1 MALDDRK
8 KLILQAIVED
18 YIQNAE
24 PVGSRSIAKKTEL
37 GLSAA
42 TIRNE
47 MGDLEEMGLLVQPHT
62 SAGRVPSSLGLRFY
76 VDSLMTK
83 YQMTAN
89 EIAQLRGVMLHKFNE
104 LEKIIQDVSA
114 AFSTVTNLPTFGIL
128 PKLARGA
135 IQSIKVVAVD
145 THTIMVIVADR
156 AGVIKN
162 KLLRLRAGVSD
173 PFIER
178 LNEILNENL
187 AGMTRSEIQ
196 LDNIMQI
203 KNAVGENL
211 EILSSVLELVYEA
224 ITELDDNEVFMEGVT
239 NILRFPEYN
248 DIEKIK
254 EIFEF
259 FDDKQHISALAE
271 ALPVGEDAGK
281 VKVFIGD
288 ENTVPQLKNNS
299 IVLSTYK
306 VRDNLLGMIGV
317 IGPVRMDYAKVVSGM
332 EFFSKQLGEM
342 LGKDAGQATED
353 TGPDAKGRPKNKGDD
368 RKDE

>member
-47 MGDLEEMGLLVQPHT
+47 MGDLEEMGLLAQPHT
-62 SAGRVPSSLGLRFY
+62 SAGRIPSELGFRFY
-76 VDSLMTK
+76 VDSLMQK
-83 YQMTAN
+83 AQMTSN
-89 EIAQLRGVMLHKFNE
+89 EIEQLSGVMLNKFDE
-104 LEKIIQDVSA
+104 LDKIVRAVSS
-114 AFSTVTNLPTFGIL
+114 AFSGITNLPTFGIL
-128 PKLARGA
+128 PKTDSGA

-145 THTIMVIVADR
+145 SVTIMVIIADC

-162 KLLRLRAGVSD
+162 KLLRLREGVSQ
-173 PFIER
+173 PFIDK
-178 LNEILNENL
+178 LNLVLNENL
-187 AGMTRSEIQ
+187 AGMTRAEIQ
-196 LDNIMQI
+196 LENIMQV

-224 ITELDDNEVFMEGVT
+224 ISEFDDREVFMEGAT
-239 NILRFPEYN
+239 NILRFPEYKN
-248 DIEKIK
+248 IEKIK

-259 FDDKQHISALAE
+259 FNDKSHMGELAE
-271 ALPVGEDAGK
+271 TMSLSRGDGE

-288 ENTVPQLKNNS
+288 ENTIPQLKNNS
-299 IVLSTYK
+299 VVITTYK
-306 VRDNLLGMIGV
+306 VSDDLVGMVGV

-332 EFFSKQLGEM
+332 EYFSKQLGEILDKSFGRA
-342 LGKDAGQATED
+342 LGAAESE
-353 TGPDAKGRPKNKGDD
+353 GDEN
-368 RKDE
+368 DE